1 MAKHTKQILRNNN
14 KEKKTNFIQWEHNQ
28 IPEQERQSFRTKK
41 NAKDLNEPGDLGSKR
56 SQTEFKQ
63 KISKLLK

>member
-14 KEKKTNFIQWEHNQ
+14 KEKKTNFSQWEHNQ

-41 NAKDLNEPGDLGSKR
+41 NAKDLNEPCDLGSK
-56 SQTEFKQ
+56 
-63 KISKLLK
+63 